1 MSKKSY
7 VQAIRDVTAE
17 EMRRDEKVFVMG
29 EDIEVLGGIFGAT
42 RGLAD
47 EFGAD
52 RVRNTPI
59 SEAGFISAGLGAAC
73 AGMRP
78 IVELMYMD
86 FSLVA
91 ADSIINQVAKTRYIF
106 GGKAKIPLV
115 IRGQQG
121 VGRGNAATHSQS
133 VEVLFTHFPGLKVV
147 MPSTPADA
155 AGLLR
160 TAIRDDNPVVF
171 IEHKA
176 LYVTKGEVPDDPDFM
191 IPFGKAKI
199 VREGT
204 DATVVATHTYVQK
217 AVDMAD
223 RLYKDHGISVEVI
236 DPRTLVPFD
245 KETVI
250 NSVKKTG
257 RAVVVHEAHKVC
269 GIGAEIASV
278 IQEEAFPYLDAPVI
292 RLGAKQCPLPFN
304 LGLENAV
311 VPQPQDIYDAVM
323 KTLYLK

>member
-106 GGKAKIPLV
+106 GGKAKVPLV

-133 VEVLFTHFPGLKVV
+133 LETLFMHFPGLKVA
-147 MPSTPADA
+147 MPSTAEDA

-160 TAIRDDNPVVF
+160 AAIRDDNPTIM

-176 LYVTKGEVPDDPDFM
+176 LYTQKSEVPDDPEFM
-191 IPFGKAKI
+191 IPWGKGR
-199 VREGT
+199 VFREGKDCT
-204 DATVVATHTYVQK
+204 IIATHTYVK
-217 AVDMAD
+217 KSLDAAEE
-223 RLYKDHGISVEVI
+223 LAKEGIDCEVI
-236 DPRTLVPFD
+236 DPRTLVPLD
-245 KETVI
+245 I
-250 NSVKKTG
+250 DLLSSSVKKTG
-257 RAVVVHEAHKVC
+257 RCVVVHEAHRTC
-269 GIGAEIASV
+269 GVGAEISS
-278 IQEEAFPYLDAPVI
+278 QLYEQAFCYLDAPI
-292 RLGAKQCPLPFN
+292 ERLGAKQCPLPFN

-311 VPQPQDIYDAVM
+311 VPQPEDIINAV
-323 KTLYLK
+323 KCTLYK

>member
-7 VQAIRDVTAE
+7 VQAIRDVMAE

-106 GGKAKIPLV
+106 GGKAKVPLV

-133 VEVLFTHFPGLKVV
+133 LEALFMHFPGLKVA
-147 MPSTPADA
+147 MPSTAEDA

-160 TAIRDDNPVVF
+160 TAIRDDNPTIF

-176 LYVTKGEVPDDPDFM
+176 LYTQKSEVPDDPEFM
-191 IPFGKAKI
+191 IPWGKGR
-199 VREGT
+199 VFREGKDCT
-204 DATVVATHTYVQK
+204 IIATHTYVK
-217 AVDMAD
+217 KSLDAAEE
-223 RLYKDHGISVEVI
+223 LAKEGIDCEVI
-236 DPRTLVPFD
+236 DPRTLVPLD
-245 KETVI
+245 I
-250 NSVKKTG
+250 DLLSSSVKKTG
-257 RAVVVHEAHKVC
+257 RCVVVHEAHRTC
-269 GIGAEIASV
+269 GAEISS
-278 IQEEAFPYLDAPVI
+278 QLYEQAFCYLDAPI
-292 RLGAKQCPLPFN
+292 ERLGAKQCPLPFN

-311 VPQPQDIYDAVM
+311 VPQPEDIINAV
-323 KTLYLK
+323 KRTLYK

>member
-1 MSKKSY
+1 MIKTY
-7 VQAIRDVTAE
+7 AQAIKEVTAE
-17 EMRRDEKVFVMG
+17 EMRRDENVFVMG
-29 EDIEVLGGIFGAT
+29 EDVEVLGGIFGCT

-59 SEAGFISAGLGAAC
+59 SEAGFVGAGLGAAC

-78 IVELMYMD
+78 VVELMYMD
-86 FSLVA
+86 FALVA
-91 ADSIINQVAKTRYIF
+91 LDQIVNQVAKTRYIF

-133 VEVLFTHFPGLKVV
+133 LETLFVHFPGLKVA
-147 MPSTPADA
+147 MPSTPEDA

-160 TAIRDDNPVVF
+160 TAIRDDNPVIF

-176 LYVTKGEVPDDPDFM
+176 LYINKGEVPDDPDFC

-199 VREGT
+199 VREGS
-204 DATVVATHTYVQK
+204 DATVIATHTYVQK
-217 AVDMAD
+217 AVDIAEK
-223 RLYKDHGISVEVI
+223 LWKEEGISVEVI

-269 GIGAEIASV
+269 GVGAEIASI
-278 IQEEAFPYLDAPVI
+278 IQEEAFQYLDAPVI

-311 VPQPQDIYDAVM
+311 VPQPEDIYRAV
-323 KTLYLK
+323 KKSLYIK

>member
-106 GGKAKIPLV
+106 GGKAKVPLV

-133 VEVLFTHFPGLKVV
+133 LETLFMHFPGLKVA
-147 MPSTPADA
+147 MPSTAEDA

-160 TAIRDDNPVVF
+160 AAIRDDNPTIM

-176 LYVTKGEVPDDPDFM
+176 LYTQKSEVPDDPEFM
-191 IPFGKAKI
+191 IPWGKGR
-199 VREGT
+199 VFREGKDCT
-204 DATVVATHTYVQK
+204 ITTHTYVK
-217 AVDMAD
+217 KSLDAAEE
-223 RLYKDHGISVEVI
+223 LAKEGIDCEVI
-236 DPRTLVPFD
+236 DPRTLVPLD
-245 KETVI
+245 I
-250 NSVKKTG
+250 DLLSSSVKKTG
-257 RAVVVHEAHKVC
+257 RCVVVHEAHRTC
-269 GIGAEIASV
+269 GVGAEISS
-278 IQEEAFPYLDAPVI
+278 QLYEQAFCYLDAPI
-292 RLGAKQCPLPFN
+292 ERLGAKQCPLPFN

-311 VPQPQDIYDAVM
+311 VPQPEDIINAV
-323 KTLYLK
+323 KRTLYK

>member
-1 MSKKSY
+1 MIKSY
-7 VQAIRDVTAE
+7 AQAIKDTTAE
-17 EMRRDEKVFVMG
+17 EMRRDGRVFVMG
-29 EDIEVLGGIFGAT
+29 EDVEVLGGIFGCT

-47 EFGAD
+47 EFGAE

-59 SEAGFISAGLGAAC
+59 SEAGFIGAGLGAAC
-73 AGMRP
+73 CGMRP
-78 IVELMYMD
+78 IAELMYMD
-86 FSLVA
+86 FAMVA
-91 ADSIINQVAKTRYIF
+91 LDQIVNQVAKTRYIF
-106 GGKAKIPLV
+106 GGKAKIPFV

>member
-7 VQAIRDVTAE
+7 VQAIRDVMAE

-106 GGKAKIPLV
+106 GGKAKVPLV

-133 VEVLFTHFPGLKVV
+133 LEALFMHFPGLKVA
-147 MPSTPADA
+147 MPSTAEDA

-160 TAIRDDNPVVF
+160 TAIRDDNPTIF

-176 LYVTKGEVPDDPDFM
+176 LYTQKSEVPDDPEFM
-191 IPFGKAKI
+191 IPWGKGR
-199 VREGT
+199 VFREGKDCT
-204 DATVVATHTYVQK
+204 IIPTHTYVK
-217 AVDMAD
+217 KSLDAAEE
-223 RLYKDHGISVEVI
+223 LAKEGIDCEVI
-236 DPRTLVPFD
+236 DPRTLVPLD
-245 KETVI
+245 I
-250 NSVKKTG
+250 DLLSSSVKKTG
-257 RAVVVHEAHKVC
+257 RCVVVHEAHRTC
-269 GIGAEIASV
+269 GVGAEISS
-278 IQEEAFPYLDAPVI
+278 QLYEQAFCYLDAPI
-292 RLGAKQCPLPFN
+292 ERLGAKQCPLPFN

-311 VPQPQDIYDAVM
+311 VPQPEDIINAV
-323 KTLYLK
+323 KRTLYK

>member
-1 MSKKSY
+1 MIKSY
-7 VQAIRDVTAE
+7 AQAIKDTTAE
-17 EMRRDEKVFVMG
+17 EMRRDERVFVMG
-29 EDIEVLGGIFGAT
+29 EDVEVLGGIFGCT

-47 EFGAD
+47 EFGAE

-59 SEAGFISAGLGAAC
+59 SEAGFIGAGLGAAC
-73 AGMRP
+73 CGMRP
-78 IVELMYMD
+78 IAELMYMD
-86 FSLVA
+86 FAMVA
-91 ADSIINQVAKTRYIF
+91 LDQIVNQVAKTRYIF

-176 LYVTKGEVPDDPDFM
+176 LYVTKGEVLDDPDFM

>member
-106 GGKAKIPLV
+106 GGKAKVPLV

-133 VEVLFTHFPGLKVV
+133 LETLFMHFPGLKVA
-147 MPSTPADA
+147 MPSTAEDA

-160 TAIRDDNPVVF
+160 AAIRDDNPTIM

-176 LYVTKGEVPDDPDFM
+176 LYTQKSEVPDDPEFM
-191 IPFGKAKI
+191 IPWGKGR
-199 VREGT
+199 VFREGKDCT
-204 DATVVATHTYVQK
+204 IIATHTYVK
-217 AVDMAD
+217 KSLDAAEE
-223 RLYKDHGISVEVI
+223 LAKEGIECEVI
-236 DPRTLVPFD
+236 DPRTLVPLD
-245 KETVI
+245 I
-250 NSVKKTG
+250 DLLSSSVKKTG
-257 RAVVVHEAHKVC
+257 RCVVVHEAHRTC
-269 GIGAEIASV
+269 GVGAEISS
-278 IQEEAFPYLDAPVI
+278 QLYKQAFCYLDAPI
-292 RLGAKQCPLPFN
+292 ERLGAKQCPLPFN

-311 VPQPQDIYDAVM
+311 VPQPEDIINAV
-323 KTLYLK
+323 KRTLYK

>member
-1 MSKKSY
+1 MSRKSY

-47 EFGAD
+47 EFGTE

-91 ADSIINQVAKTRYIF
+91 ADSLINQVAKTRYIF
-106 GGKAKIPLV
+106 GGKAKVPLV

-133 VEVLFTHFPGLKVV
+133 LETC
-147 MPSTPADA
+147 
-155 AGLLR
+155 LLYTSR
-160 TAIRDDNPVVF
+160 CV
-171 IEHKA
+171 
-176 LYVTKGEVPDDPDFM
+176 
-191 IPFGKAKI
+191 
-199 VREGT
+199 
-204 DATVVATHTYVQK
+204 
-217 AVDMAD
+217 
-223 RLYKDHGISVEVI
+223 
-236 DPRTLVPFD
+236 
-245 KETVI
+245 
-250 NSVKKTG
+250 
-257 RAVVVHEAHKVC
+257 
-269 GIGAEIASV
+269 
-278 IQEEAFPYLDAPVI
+278 
-292 RLGAKQCPLPFN
+292 
-304 LGLENAV
+304 
-311 VPQPQDIYDAVM
+311 
-323 KTLYLK
+323 

>member
-1 MSKKSY
+1 MSVKSY
-7 VQAIRDVTAE
+7 VQAIKDVTAE
-17 EMRRDEKVFVMG
+17 EMRRDERVFTMG

-42 RGLAD
+42 RGLAA
-47 EFGAD
+47 EFGTE

-59 SEAGFISAGLGAAC
+59 SEAGFISIGLGAAC

-106 GGKAKIPLV
+106 GGKARVPLV

-133 VEVLFTHFPGLKVV
+133 LETIFMHFPGLKVA
-147 MPSTPADA
+147 MPSTAEDA

-160 TAIRDDNPVVF
+160 TAIRDDNPVIF

-176 LYVTKGEVPDDPDFM
+176 LYIRKSEVPDDPEYM
-191 IPFGKAKI
+191 IPFGKGR
-199 VREGT
+199 VFREGKDCT
-204 DATVVATHTYVQK
+204 IVATHTYVDK
-217 AVDMAD
+217 ALRQAE
-223 RLYKDHGISVEVI
+223 RLAKEGIECEVI
-236 DPRTLVPFD
+236 DPRTLVPLD
-245 KETVI
+245 TDLLCS
-250 NSVKKTG
+250 SVKKTG
-257 RAVVVHEAHKVC
+257 RCVVVHEAHRTC
-269 GIGAEIASV
+269 GIGAELSSQIY
-278 IQEEAFPYLDAPVI
+278 ENTFKWLDAPI
-292 RLGAKQCPLPFN
+292 ERLGAKQCPLPFN

-311 VPQPQDIYDAVM
+311 VPQEEDIYQAV
-323 KTLYLK
+323 KRTLYK

>member
-133 VEVLFTHFPGLKVV
+133 LETLFMHFPGLKVA
-147 MPSTPADA
+147 MPSTAEDA

-160 TAIRDDNPVVF
+160 AAIRDDNPTIM

-176 LYVTKGEVPDDPDFM
+176 LYTQKSEVPDDPEFM
-191 IPFGKAKI
+191 IPWGKGR
-199 VREGT
+199 VFREGKDCT
-204 DATVVATHTYVQK
+204 IIATHTYVK
-217 AVDMAD
+217 KSLDAAEE
-223 RLYKDHGISVEVI
+223 LAKEGIDCEVI
-236 DPRTLVPFD
+236 DPRTLVPLD
-245 KETVI
+245 I
-250 NSVKKTG
+250 DLLSSSVKKTG
-257 RAVVVHEAHKVC
+257 RCVVVHEAHRTC
-269 GIGAEIASV
+269 GVGAEISS
-278 IQEEAFPYLDAPVI
+278 QLYEQAFCYLDAPI
-292 RLGAKQCPLPFN
+292 ERLGAKQCPLPFN

-311 VPQPQDIYDAVM
+311 VPQPEDIINAV
-323 KTLYLK
+323 KRTLYK

>member
-1 MSKKSY
+1 MIKSY
-7 VQAIRDVTAE
+7 AQAIKDTTAE
-17 EMRRDEKVFVMG
+17 EMRRDERVFVMG
-29 EDIEVLGGIFGAT
+29 EDVEVLGGIFGCT

-47 EFGAD
+47 EFGAE

-59 SEAGFISAGLGAAC
+59 SEAGFIGAGLGAAC
-73 AGMRP
+73 CGMRP
-78 IVELMYMD
+78 IAELMYMD
-86 FSLVA
+86 FAMVA
-91 ADSIINQVAKTRYIF
+91 LDQIVNQVAKTRYIF

-199 VREGT
+199 VIEGT

>member
-47 EFGAD
+47 EFGTE

-106 GGKAKIPLV
+106 GGKAKVPLV

-133 VEVLFTHFPGLKVV
+133 LETLFMHFPGLKVA
-147 MPSTPADA
+147 MPSTAEDA

-160 TAIRDDNPVVF
+160 AAIRDDNPTIM

-176 LYVTKGEVPDDPDFM
+176 LYTQKSEVPDDPEFM
-191 IPFGKAKI
+191 IPWGKGR
-199 VREGT
+199 VFREGKDCT
-204 DATVVATHTYVQK
+204 IIATHTYGK
-217 AVDMAD
+217 KSLDAAEE
-223 RLYKDHGISVEVI
+223 LAKEGIECEVI
-236 DPRTLVPFD
+236 DPRTLVPLD
-245 KETVI
+245 I
-250 NSVKKTG
+250 DLLSSSVKKTG
-257 RAVVVHEAHKVC
+257 RCVVVHEAHRTC
-269 GIGAEIASV
+269 GVGAEISS
-278 IQEEAFPYLDAPVI
+278 QLYEQAFCYLDAPI
-292 RLGAKQCPLPFN
+292 ERLGAKQCPLPFN

-311 VPQPQDIYDAVM
+311 VPQPEDIINAV
-323 KTLYLK
+323 KRTLYK

>member
-1 MSKKSY
+1 MIKSY
-7 VQAIRDVTAE
+7 AQAIKDTTAE
-17 EMRRDEKVFVMG
+17 EMRRDERVFVMG
-29 EDIEVLGGIFGAT
+29 EDVEVLGGIFGCT

-47 EFGAD
+47 EFGAE

-59 SEAGFISAGLGAAC
+59 SEAGFIGAGLGAAC
-73 AGMRP
+73 CGMRP
-78 IVELMYMD
+78 IAELMYMD
-86 FSLVA
+86 FAMVA
-91 ADSIINQVAKTRYIF
+91 LDQIVNQVAKTRYIF

-191 IPFGKAKI
+191 ISFGKAKI

>member
-7 VQAIRDVTAE
+7 VQAIRDVMAE
-17 EMRRDEKVFVMG
+17 EMRRDEKVFVRG

-106 GGKAKIPLV
+106 GGKAKVPLV

-133 VEVLFTHFPGLKVV
+133 LEALFMHFPGLKVA
-147 MPSTPADA
+147 MPSTAEDA

-160 TAIRDDNPVVF
+160 TAIRDDNPTIF

-176 LYVTKGEVPDDPDFM
+176 LYTQKSEVPDDPEFM
-191 IPFGKAKI
+191 IPWGKGR
-199 VREGT
+199 VFREGKDCT
-204 DATVVATHTYVQK
+204 IIATHTYVK
-217 AVDMAD
+217 KSLDAAEE
-223 RLYKDHGISVEVI
+223 LAKEGIDCEVI
-236 DPRTLVPFD
+236 DPRTLVPLD
-245 KETVI
+245 I
-250 NSVKKTG
+250 DLLSSSVKKTG
-257 RAVVVHEAHKVC
+257 RCVVVHEAHRTC
-269 GIGAEIASV
+269 GVGAEISS
-278 IQEEAFPYLDAPVI
+278 QLYEQAFCYLDAPI
-292 RLGAKQCPLPFN
+292 ERLGAKQCPLPFN

-311 VPQPQDIYDAVM
+311 VPQPEDIINAV
-323 KTLYLK
+323 KRTLYK